1 MVQSIK
7 AWLKQ
12 SNQSKIT
19 KKIKVLADK
28 FSGTDFAKIKNI
40 LKWVNGNIKTCKDQ
54 KKCLRIFA
62 RRTADKILRDG
73 FSTGCHDKALIF
85 AVLCRAVG
93 IPAKYIAGINKLSPR
108 NRGHCVVEV
117 YIDKSWI
124 LVDPSRNLVSLKP
137 NQSDFYKQYFIIG
150 KGLDS
155 WDIGIKSLKDWK
167 EKSDK
172 IINLI
177 SKI

>member
-1 MVQSIK
+1 MAENVKI
-7 AWLKQ
+7 WPKQ
-12 SNQSKIT
+12 GNQSKIT
-19 KKIKVLADK
+19 KRIKVVADN
-28 FSGTDFAKIKNI
+28 FSGTDFAKIKSI
-40 LKWVNGNIKTCKDQ
+40 LKWINKNIKACRDQ

-62 RRTADKILRDG
+62 RRTADKVLKDG

-85 AVLCRAVG
+85 TVLCRAVG

-108 NRGHCVVEV
+108 NKGHCVVEV
-117 YIDKSWI
+117 YVDKTWI
-124 LVDPSRNLVSLKP
+124 LVDQSRNLITLKP
-137 NQSDFYKQYFIIG
+137 NQSDFYRENFFIG

-167 EKSDK
+167 KRSDK
-172 IINLI
+172 IINII